1 MTRTRTL
8 PTDLTDADVRDLL
21 QGQGGKKKPS
31 KYRNEKTEIDGERF
45 DSRGEAAWFMGLQ
58 ARVRAGEVRNLRRQ
72 VKYALEANGV
82 QVASYVAD
90 AVYEEKQ
97 GGKWVEVVADFKGMA
112 RLPIFNL
119 KARLFAANYGMP
131 ITCVDAKGRETQVP
145 KPKAPPTPRTVK
157 KERK

>member
-1 MTRTRTL
+1 MRTIVVT
-8 PTDLTDADVRDLL
+8 
-21 QGQGGKKKPS
+21 GQG
-31 KYRNEKTEIDGERF
+31 RNKFGAVKTTVDGEVF
-45 DSRGEAAWFMGLQ
+45 DSKGEAAWFLGLK
-58 ARVRAGEVRNLRRQ
+58 AREKAGEIRRLRRQ

-97 GGKWVEVVADFKGMA
+97 AGKWVEVVADFKGT

-119 KARLFAANYGMP
+119 KARIFAANYGIP

-145 KPKAPPTPRTVK
+145 KSPKPKATRPQKEDRPR
-157 KERK
+157 